1 MSDLFVMSANMYT
14 IGKQIAH
21 EDLVGKPVSIKVKNA
36 DGGGER
42 YYHGIV
48 SHLVSNGSRTADVDE
63 QKNYIDY
70 QATIVPFAASMRNRK
85 NSRIFQKK
93 TIKEI

>member
-1 MSDLFVMSANMYT
+1 MSDLFVMFANMYT

-63 QKNYIDY
+63 QKI
-70 QATIVPFAASMRNRK
+70 I
-85 NSRIFQKK
+85 
-93 TIKEI
+93 